1 MKTRRSFKAGIALL
15 GICWASTLT
24 GSQCLAAETAGDLPK
39 TKIELQLTQDF
50 YRALRAEGTK
60 TYATD
65 QSDEYLRQIAVST
78 RFMVETNLRLMQQQ
92 ERIINLLE
100 ALQLQKA
107 K

>member
-1 MKTRRSFKAGIALL
+1 MGTWKSFKL
-15 GICWASTLT
+15 GIFLLVFCWAWNLA
-24 GSQCLAAETAGDLPK
+24 GSEGLAAETTGDPPK
-39 TKIELQLTQDF
+39 TKIELQLTEDF

-65 QSDEYLRQIAVST
+65 QSNDYLRQIAVST

-100 ALQLQKA
+100 ALQAQKTR
-107 K
+107 

>member
-1 MKTRRSFKAGIALL
+1 MRTRQSFKVGFGLL
-15 GICWASTLT
+15 AFCWALTLM
-24 GSQCLAAETAGDLPK
+24 GSQCLAAETAADQPK
-39 TKIELQLTQDF
+39 TKIELQLTEDF
-50 YRALRAEGTK
+50 YHALRAEGTK

-92 ERIINLLE
+92 ERIISLLE
-100 ALQLQKA
+100 AQQAQKT